1 MRIAL
6 VDDEITQ
13 LRHLRELLV
22 AQLHAIMPD
31 TPHVIDTYS
40 NGRSF
45 LEHWKAGSYDVIV
58 LDIFMGGITG
68 VDVAKQIRN
77 TDMDVKLVFC
87 SKSNEF
93 AAESYQVNAQYYLV
107 KPATQGSVSNMFKR
121 LNLEMLQLA
130 QSVVLPNGHELIL
143 RQILYTEYYNHVV
156 SIQLKGGEVYRLRT
170 NHSVMEE
177 LLCPCGFI
185 LSPSKGILMNLHEV
199 VELSDDSAL
208 MSDGTALPISRRKS
222 KDVQAAYTK
231 FRFQKMRA
239 EVGVY

>member
-13 LRHLRELLV
+13 LRHLRELL
-22 AQLHAIMPD
+22 AAELRAIIPN
-31 TPHVIDTYS
+31 TPHVIDSYS
-40 NGRSF
+40 SGQTF
-45 LEHWKAGSYDVIV
+45 LDHWKAGSYDVVI

-68 VDVAKQIRN
+68 MDVAKQIRC

-107 KPATQGSVSNMFKR
+107 KPAIQGSVSNMLKR
-121 LNLEMLQLA
+121 LNLEQIQLNR
-130 QSVVLPNGHELIL
+130 SVVLPNREEIIL
-143 RQILYTEYYNHVV
+143 RRILYTEYYNHVV
-156 SIQLKGGEVYRLRT
+156 SIHLKGGEIYRLRT
-170 NHSVMEE
+170 NHSIMEE
-177 LLCPCGFI
+177 LLCPSGFI
-185 LSPSKGILMNLHEV
+185 FSPSKGVLMNFHEV
-199 VELSDDSAL
+199 THLSDDNAL
-208 MSDGTALPISRRKS
+208 MSDGTVLPVSRRKS

-239 EVGVY
+239 EVDVY